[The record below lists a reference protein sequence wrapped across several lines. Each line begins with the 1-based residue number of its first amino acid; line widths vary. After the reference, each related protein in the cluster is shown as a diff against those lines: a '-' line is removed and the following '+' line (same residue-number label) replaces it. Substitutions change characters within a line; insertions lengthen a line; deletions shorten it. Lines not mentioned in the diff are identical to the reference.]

1 MRILGLDYGT
11 KTVGVAVTDPLGMT
25 VQPLETITRDLDS
38 KIRPT
43 LRRIEEII
51 KELDVEQIVLGLP
64 LNMDGTEGERAA
76 CSREFGDMLE
86 RRTGLQVVMT
96 DERLTTV
103 EAEEIL
109 ETCKV
114 ARKDYKKYVDSVAA
128 VLILED
134 YVRNCC

>member
-11 KTVGVAVTDPLGMT
+11 KTVGAAVTDTLGIT
-25 VQPLETITRDLDS
+25 VQPLETITRDSDS

-51 KELDVEQIVLGLP
+51 ESLGVEEIVLGLP
-64 LNMDGTEGERAA
+64 LNMDGSEGERAMR
-76 CSREFGDMLE
+76 SRQFADVIE
-86 RRTGLQVVMT
+86 RRTGLPVHLL

-109 ETCKV
+109 GACGIMK
-114 ARKDYKKYVDSVAA
+114 KDYKRYVDSAAA

>member
-25 VQPLETITRDLDS
+25 VQPLETITRDSDS

-86 RRTGLQVVMT
+86 RRTGLQ
-96 DERLTTV
+96 TV

>member
-11 KTVGVAVTDPLGMT
+11 KTVGAAVTDPLGIT
-25 VQPLETITRDLDS
+25 VQPLETITRDADN

-51 KELDVEQIVLGLP
+51 ETMDVGEIVVGLP
-64 LNMDGTEGERAA
+64 LNMDGSEGERAA
-76 CSREFGDMLE
+76 RSREFADAIE
-86 RRTGLQVVMT
+86 RRTGISVRLL

-103 EAEEIL
+103 EAEKIL
-109 ETCKV
+109 DECGIMK
-114 ARKDYKKYVDSVAA
+114 KDYKRYVDSVAA

>member
-25 VQPLETITRDLDS
+25 VQPLETITRDSDS

-64 LNMDGTEGERAA
+64 LNMGASSRTYERPIEPANVNT
-76 CSREFGDMLE
+76 SSIR
-86 RRTGLQVVMT
+86 
-96 DERLTTV
+96 
-103 EAEEIL
+103 
-109 ETCKV
+109 
-114 ARKDYKKYVDSVAA
+114 
-128 VLILED
+128 
-134 YVRNCC
+134 

>member
-11 KTVGVAVTDPLGMT
+11 KTVGAAVTDTLGIT
-25 VQPLETITRDLDS
+25 VQPLETITRDNDS

-51 KELDVEQIVLGLP
+51 ESMGVEEIVLGLP
-64 LNMDGTEGERAA
+64 LNMDGSEGERAVR
-76 CSREFGDMLE
+76 SRQFADIIE
-86 RRTGLQVVMT
+86 RRTGLPVHLL

-109 ETCKV
+109 GACGIMK
-114 ARKDYKKYVDSVAA
+114 KDYKRYVDSAAA

>member
-11 KTVGVAVTDPLGMT
+11 KTVGAAVTDTLGIT
-25 VQPLETITRDLDS
+25 VQPLETITRDSDS

-51 KELDVEQIVLGLP
+51 ESLGVEEIVLGLP
-64 LNMDGTEGERAA
+64 LNMDGSEGERAMR
-76 CSREFGDMLE
+76 SRQFADIIE
-86 RRTGLQVVMT
+86 RRTGLPVHLL

-109 ETCKV
+109 GACGIMK
-114 ARKDYKKYVDSVAA
+114 KDYKRYVDSAAA

>member
-1 MRILGLDYGT
+1 
-11 KTVGVAVTDPLGMT
+11 MT
-25 VQPLETITRDLDS
+25 VQPLETITRDSDS

>member
-25 VQPLETITRDLDS
+25 VQPLETITRDSDS
-38 KIRPT
+38 ST

>member
-11 KTVGVAVTDPLGMT
+11 KTVGVAVTDTLGIT
-25 VQPLETITRDLDS
+25 VQPLETITRDSDS

-51 KELDVEQIVLGLP
+51 ESMGVEEIVLGMP
-64 LNMDGTEGERAA
+64 LNMDGSEGERAMR
-76 CSREFGDMLE
+76 SRQFADIIE
-86 RRTGLQVVMT
+86 RRTGLPVHLL

-109 ETCKV
+109 GACGIMK
-114 ARKDYKKYVDSVAA
+114 KDYKRYVDSAAA